1 MVWVQLALVPQP
13 SVAVQVRAITSEAPQ
28 PVVTASAYVMAT
40 WPQASCAAATPVAFV
55 LVSAGHSRTR
65 SGGQVIDGRLLT
77 VMVWTRLV
85 LLPASSMA
93 VQVRK
98 RTLVPPQ
105 PLLTTSL

>member
-1 MVWVQLALVPQP
+1 M
-13 SVAVQVRAITSEAPQ
+13 AVQVRAIASEAPQ
-28 PVVTASAYVMAT
+28 PVVTASAYVMVT
-40 WPQASCAAATPVAFV
+40 WRHASWAEATPVALVF
-55 LVSAGHSRTR
+55 VSAGHSRTK